1 MMTQFV
7 VWSLHGVSYLCLRVD
22 DSCFVQTIRRLS

>member
-7 VWSLHGVSYLCLRVD
+7 VWKLHEVAYLALRTD
-22 DSCFVQTIRRLS
+22 DSCFVQTLKRL